1 MTVLDA
7 VGVLGANSAV
17 RTVLVAIA
25 AAVAFGPVMASL
37 IRRATLAALP
47 SGGTGDAAAVA
58 FAGIAV
64 AAVVLGDPADVLV
77 VLPLAVL
84 GGAAAL
90 VDAAEGRLP
99 DLLTGPLLA
108 ATLLGAGLST
118 AFDDGGALAEPGATA
133 ASLAAAT
140 AAAAGGTLVA
150 LTLKFAASA
159 AFGWGDVKL
168 APTVAV
174 VLIRE
179 DAVATGVVGMCLVLG
194 ATCAVV
200 ALPWLRSH
208 RGEVVPYGPALVLG
222 TLGAA
227 VAG

>member
-7 VGVLGANSAV
+7 AAVFGANSAV
-17 RTVLVAIA
+17 RTVLVAIT
-25 AAVAFGPVMASL
+25 AAVVVGPVLVRLA
-37 IRRATLAALP
+37 RRAALTVLP
-47 SGGTGDAAAVA
+47 PAGTGDAAAVA

-64 AAVVLGDPADVLV
+64 AAVVLGDPADVPV

-108 ATLLGAGLST
+108 ITLLGAGLST
-118 AFDDGGALAEPGATA
+118 AFDYGGALAEPGATA
-133 ASLAAAT
+133 ASLGAAT

-150 LTLKFAASA
+150 LILKFAASA

-168 APTVAV
+168 APTVAI

-179 DAVATGVVGMCLVLG
+179 DAIATGIVGMCLVLG
-194 ATCAVV
+194 ATCVVV
-200 ALPWLRSH
+200 ALPRRRSH